1 MGSKNPA
8 PEGAR
13 MTDYNTDLLRWSE
26 QQSTLLRRRAA
37 GEPVNEADLDWPN
50 IAQEI
55 ESVGRS
61 ELHAMETLLF
71 QALLH
76 RLKAEAWPD
85 SRNAEN
91 WLAESRGFLAQ
102 ARRRFVPSMRQKLD
116 ISGLYAEA
124 LEAMPSV
131 MDGQMP
137 QPVPPVCPVALDE
150 LLEAPTP

>member
-1 MGSKNPA
+1 MPIYD
-8 PEGAR
+8 
-13 MTDYNTDLLRWSE
+13 TDIVSWSE
-26 QQSTLLRRRAA
+26 HQSTLLRRRAA
-37 GEPVNEADLDWPN
+37 GEQVNEAELDWPN
-50 IAQEI
+50 IAKEI

-85 SRNAEN
+85 SRDTEN

-116 ISGLYAEA
+116 VPGLYADA
-124 LEAMPSV
+124 LEALPTI
-131 MDGQMP
+131 MDGLPPQLMP
-137 QPVPPVCPVALDE
+137 PACPVSLDE
-150 LLEAPTP
+150 LLET